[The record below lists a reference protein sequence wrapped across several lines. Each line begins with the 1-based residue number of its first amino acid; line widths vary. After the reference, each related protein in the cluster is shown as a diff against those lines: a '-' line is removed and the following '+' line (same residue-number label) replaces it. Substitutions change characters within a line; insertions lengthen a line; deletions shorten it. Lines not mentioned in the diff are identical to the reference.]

1 MADDK
6 KKVININKEAAEAV
20 RNDENK
26 RSPFELTKDGGLKI
40 TSIKNVVL
48 ILQNDPKLVGL
59 FKFNEFTQEVDVIKN
74 VELKTS
80 IGNIEISKGQYTDQV
95 INSIELYIE
104 SNPTYIGAAFKN
116 SVIDQGITNVAHMN
130 SYNPVVDY
138 MDSALKK
145 WDKKHRLDEFFPIYL
160 GAESSETTS
169 LITRLWFMGAVAKV
183 YDPTTKFDY
192 VLDLVGGQ
200 GTGKTT
206 LLQKIAPLGLYTD
219 QFNTFKQKD
228 DFEVMKNA
236 LIVND
241 DEMTA
246 SNAASP
252 EELKKFITM
261 QTFEYRKSYARKT
274 VRFAKSFVIARTTN
288 EVRHLKDRS
297 GDRRFISIFVNQ
309 KKQQLSPVTELSDE
323 YVKQLW
329 GEAVHLYKIAK
340 DPFLLTKHQDE
351 LLADNKKQFIYTTG
365 LEEELM
371 SVLENKFKNVE
382 FITNQELALSLF
394 SDKDAL
400 GRNSKDAR
408 SIRYYMEHL
417 GYDVGARR
425 RIEGKIIRGFA
436 KKSDT

>member
-6 KKVININKEAAEAV
+6 KKVIKINKEAADVV
-20 RNDENK
+20 RNNENK
-26 RSPFELTKDGGLKI
+26 RSPFELTRDGGLKT
-40 TSIKNVVL
+40 TSVKNVVL

-59 FKFNEFTQEVDVIKN
+59 FKFNEFTQEVDVVKD
-74 VELKTS
+74 VKLETS
-80 IGNIEISKGQYTDQV
+80 LGTIEISKGQYTDQV

-104 SNPTYIGAAFKN
+104 SNPTYVGATFKN
-116 SVIDQGITNVAHMN
+116 SVIDQGITNVAYMN

-138 MDSALKK
+138 MDDACKH
-145 WDKKHRLDEFFPIYL
+145 WDEKHRLDNFFPTYL
-160 GAESSETTS
+160 GAEKNETTA

-200 GTGKTT
+200 GTGKTS

-297 GDRRFISIFVNQ
+297 GDRRFISIYVNP
-309 KKQQLSPVTELSDE
+309 KKQEKSPVSDLTDE
-323 YVKQLW
+323 YVKKLW
-329 GEAVHLYKIAK
+329 GEAVHLYKIAQ
-340 DPFLLTKHQDE
+340 DPFLLTEHQE
-351 LLADNKKQFIYTTG
+351 QLLEDNKTQFIYTTG

-371 SVLENKFKNVE
+371 SILENKYKDTE
-382 FITNQELALSLF
+382 FITNQELAFSLF

-417 GYDVGARR
+417 GYDVGARKR
-425 RIEGKIIRGFA
+425 VEGKVVRGFL
-436 KKSDT
+436 KKSDS